1 MHCRHRFR
9 ASLLSLVALLW
20 GCGGGGG
27 GGGNGLSAIG
37 NPGSEG
43 PLDIR
48 TNVPASAPP
57 VEQSSTTSFMVSAEV
72 INQGDYSQGLT
83 ITAYGGCIEYS
94 ICLSDPSEF
103 ATAGTSEITVYTT
116 QLTPP
121 GDSHVDVTFYEE
133 HYTALGFLGGRVRA
147 SKSVPVAVN
156 VLQSFSPISF
166 QHTDQPLTKIRDP
179 RAGDNSPNII
189 RVGDLDG
196 DGLDDI
202 LASAAYGKWEVLLGS
217 TDRRFGSVAADFGP
231 SASDVL
237 IADINADGLN
247 DVVVTN
253 VSGLGYYQA
262 TGPDLEFVEPLTYF
276 EPIRP
281 RDLAY
286 FDVDGDG
293 ISDIVAE
300 SDSGGLVTLLVDAVG
315 NLNEGPVSNIVESF
329 NNMDALDFDGD
340 GDLDL
345 VTSGDAVR
353 LYANDGS
360 GRFDFNRIVYR
371 DAPVNHVA
379 AGDINGDFLADL
391 VAAYDDD
398 DQVTVLFGDG
408 NAGFGSPVLLDTL
421 MEPVDVAV
429 IDVDADGLEDVVALV
444 RRLQRIL
451 IFRNAGGST
460 FDDGLHFPATVLASS
475 FVSGDFDDDQRP
487 DLATIGWYNPVAL
500 LWNNTGR

>member
-1 MHCRHRFR
+1 
-9 ASLLSLVALLW
+9 
-20 GCGGGGG
+20 
-27 GGGNGLSAIG
+27 
-37 NPGSEG
+37 
-43 PLDIR
+43 
-48 TNVPASAPP
+48 
-57 VEQSSTTSFMVSAEV
+57 
-72 INQGDYSQGLT
+72 
-83 ITAYGGCIEYS
+83 
-94 ICLSDPSEF
+94 
-103 ATAGTSEITVYTT
+103 
-116 QLTPP
+116 
-121 GDSHVDVTFYEE
+121 
-133 HYTALGFLGGRVRA
+133 
-147 SKSVPVAVN
+147 
-156 VLQSFSPISF
+156 
-166 QHTDQPLTKIRDP
+166 
-179 RAGDNSPNII
+179 
-189 RVGDLDG
+189 
-196 DGLDDI
+196 
-202 LASAAYGKWEVLLGS
+202 
-217 TDRRFGSVAADFGP
+217 VAADFGP

-444 RRLQRIL
+444 RRLQRIS
-451 IFRNAGGST
+451 IFRNAGGTT
-460 FDDGLHFPATVLASS
+460 FDDGLHFPATVLPSS